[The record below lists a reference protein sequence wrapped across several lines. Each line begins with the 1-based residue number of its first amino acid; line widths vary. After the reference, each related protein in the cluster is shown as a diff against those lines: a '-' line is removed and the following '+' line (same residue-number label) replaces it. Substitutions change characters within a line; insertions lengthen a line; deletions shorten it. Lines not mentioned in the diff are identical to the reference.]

1 MNNVKIKAGQLL
13 LGTVLSWLVI
23 SFLAYATAG
32 VRGEI
37 NIAETLLQ
45 ITFYFSLLLS
55 VEAYLSMLLNP
66 QWTRINLGMVLLF
79 CAPALA
85 YLTWFLSRMLPAW

>member
-1 MNNVKIKAGQLL
+1 MNNIKIKAGQLL
-13 LGTVLSWLVI
+13 LGTVLSWLVV

-32 VRGEI
+32 VRGEV
-37 NIAETLLQ
+37 NIVDTLLQ

-55 VEAYLSMLLNP
+55 VETYLSMLLNP
-66 QWTRINLGMVLLF
+66 QWTRLNLGMVMLF

-85 YLTWFLSRMLPAW
+85 YLAWFLSRILLG